1 MSVGSGLTTEEPA
14 VKRLAHVLIA
24 LAFLAILGSVA
35 GVAVFYAFILRDL
48 PEINTLRDYRPNLI
62 TRVRAVDG
70 SEIASFAK
78 ERRVVVSI
86 EDVPDHVVHAFIAS
100 EDSSFYDHE
109 GLDYSGILRAATTNL
124 RAGKVRQGGST
135 ITQQVAKTFLLSSD
149 RNYVRKLK
157 DMVLAM
163 RIERALNK
171 NEILYLYLNQIYLG
185 SGAYGIEAAAQTYF
199 GRSTRELTLAE
210 SALIAGLVPA
220 PSKYTPRNSKENA
233 FSRQRFVLRRMEEDG
248 FISASERAAALTV
261 QLEFHEPERNETA
274 IAAAYFVEEV
284 RRYLVERYGSDR
296 LFTGGLEVKTTLDPG
311 RQRDSYNA
319 VRRGLRAHDRRTGY
333 RGPIRNVPRD
343 EWAELLAQLGE
354 ENEHRSSS
362 STELWR
368 ALVMKV
374 DDQANEVR
382 LAVGPRR
389 ETVLG
394 LEDLKWARVPDT
406 SLDGAVPRV
415 RRVSQAL
422 QLGDLVWLEK
432 VGERPG
438 EVDSTPVP
446 ADPADELLGDFFD
459 GVEVAEPEPI
469 PIFELHQEPLAE
481 GSLVSI
487 DLETKYLLAMIGG
500 YDFQRS
506 QFNRALQSRR
516 QPGSAFKA
524 IIYAAAL
531 EHGYTPATI
540 VYDTP
545 IVYVD
550 QTSGFQWK
558 PENYSDKFYGPIP
571 LRHALAKS
579 RNIATIKILRDIGL
593 APVHEMAMRLG
604 IRSPLEANLGL
615 ALGNSEV
622 TLGELV
628 RAYTAFATGGRRID
642 PIFIVEIRD
651 RDGELLEE
659 NVPLLASL
667 EEAGADGEFELEEE
681 DEEPFEQPDELER
694 VMGEIREVVLR
705 DDLPAPLPAGYSLD
719 PVTAYLMT
727 DMLRAVV
734 EQGTGRRVRALRRP
748 VAGKTGT
755 TNNLFDAWFIG
766 YTPQI
771 ATGVWVGYDNAKDLG
786 KNETGSRAAS
796 PIFLD
801 YMQRALEGWRVE
813 DFSVPE
819 GVVFARI
826 DPVSGLLAQP
836 GDENALFQPFRE
848 GSTPEEVSSGG
859 LETGSSG
866 RPPRLD

>member
-1 MSVGSGLTTEEPA
+1 M
-14 VKRLAHVLIA
+14 KRLAHVLLA
-24 LAFLAILGSVA
+24 LAFLAVLGSVA
-35 GVAVFYAFILRDL
+35 AAAVFYAFILRDL

-78 ERRVVVSI
+78 ERRIVVSI
-86 EDVPDHVVHAFIAS
+86 EDVPGHVVQAFIAS

-109 GLDYSGILRAATTNL
+109 GLDYAGILRAAITNL
-124 RAGKVRQGGST
+124 RAGEVRQGGST

-185 SGAYGIEAAAQTYF
+185 SGAYGIEAAAHTYF
-199 GRSTRELTLAE
+199 GKSARELTLPE

-220 PSKYTPRNSKENA
+220 PSKYTPRNSTENA
-233 FSRQRFVLRRMEEDG
+233 FKRQRFVLRRMEEDG
-248 FISASERAAALTV
+248 FISPAERAGALTV
-261 QLEFHEPERNETA
+261 QLEFRQPMRDETA
-274 IAAAYFVEEV
+274 IASAYFVEEV
-284 RRYLVERYGSDR
+284 RRYLVQRYGSDT
-296 LFTGGLEVKTTLDPG
+296 LYTGGLDVKTTLDPT
-311 RQRDSYNA
+311 RQRDSYYA
-319 VRRGLRAHDRRTGY
+319 VRRGLRAHDRRSGY
-333 RGPIRNVPRD
+333 RGPIGNVPRD
-343 EWAELLAQLGE
+343 EWAELLAQLGA
-354 ENEHRSSS
+354 ENEQRPSS
-362 STELWR
+362 STKLWR
-368 ALVMKV
+368 ALVMHV
-374 DDQANEVR
+374 DDEANEVR

-389 ETVLG
+389 ETVLD
-394 LEDLKWARVPDT
+394 LEDLNWARIPDT
-406 SLDGAVPRV
+406 SLDGIIPRV
-415 RRVSQAL
+415 KRVSQAL
-422 QLGDLVWLEK
+422 HVGDLVWLEK
-432 VGERPG
+432 VGERPGG

-446 ADPADELLGDFFD
+446 ADPADEVLGDLFD

-469 PIFELHQEPLAE
+469 PIFDLYQEPRAE

-487 DLETKYLLAMIGG
+487 DLQTKYLLAMIGG
-500 YDFQRS
+500 YDYERS

-550 QTSGFQWK
+550 EDSGFQWK
-558 PENYSDKFYGPIP
+558 PQNYSDTFYGPIP
-571 LRHALAKS
+571 LRQALAKS
-579 RNIATIKILRDIGL
+579 RNIATIKLLRDIGL
-593 APVHEMAMRLG
+593 APVHEMALRLG

-628 RAYTAFATGGRRID
+628 RAYTAFATGGRRVD

-667 EEAGADGEFELEEE
+667 EDPEGEEGEFDLE
-681 DEEPFEQPDELER
+681 DEEPFYEQDDLER

-705 DDLPAPLPAGYSLD
+705 DEQPAPLPPGHSLD

-734 EQGTGRRVRALRRP
+734 EQGTGRRVRALGRP

-771 ATGVWVGYDNAKDLG
+771 ATGVWVGYDSAADLG

-796 PIFLD
+796 PIFLE
-801 YMQRALEGWRVE
+801 YMQRALEGWGVE
-813 DFSVPE
+813 DFSVPD

-826 DPVSGLLAQP
+826 DEATGLLAQP
-836 GDENALFQPFRE
+836 GDENAVFQPFRE

>member
-1 MSVGSGLTTEEPA
+1 M
-14 VKRLAHVLIA
+14 KRLAHVLLA
-24 LAFLAILGSVA
+24 LAFLGILGCVA
-35 GVAVFYAFILRDL
+35 AAAVFYAFILRDL

-62 TRVRAVDG
+62 TRIRAVDG

-86 EDVPDHVVHAFIAS
+86 EDIPHHVVHAFIAA
-100 EDSSFYDHE
+100 EDSSFYEHE
-109 GLDYSGILRAATTNL
+109 GLDYAGILRAAITNL

-149 RNYVRKLK
+149 RSYVRKLK

-185 SGAYGIEAAAQTYF
+185 SGAYGIEAAAHTYF
-199 GRSTRELTLAE
+199 AKSASELTLAE

-220 PSKYTPRNSKENA
+220 PSKYTPRNSSEKA
-233 FSRQRFVLRRMEEDG
+233 FKRQRFVLRRMEEDG
-248 FISASERAAALTV
+248 FISAAERAAALTRR
-261 QLEFHEPERNETA
+261 LEFHEPERGETTV
-274 IAAAYFVEEV
+274 AAAYFVEEV
-284 RRYLVERYGSDR
+284 RRYLVQRYGSDTV
-296 LFTGGLEVKTTLDPG
+296 FTGGLEVRTTLDPE
-311 RQRDSYNA
+311 RQRDAYHS
-319 VRRGLRAHDRRTGY
+319 VRTGLRAHDRRTGY
-333 RGPIRNVPRD
+333 RGPIRNVPRN
-343 EWAELLAQLGE
+343 EWAELLAQLGA
-354 ENEHRSSS
+354 ENEQRPRSNA
-362 STELWR
+362 ELWR
-368 ALVMKV
+368 ALVMQV
-374 DDQANEVR
+374 DNDAEDVR

-389 ETVLG
+389 ETVLT

-406 SLDGAVPRV
+406 SLDGIIPRV
-415 RRVSQAL
+415 RHVSQAL
-422 QLGDLVWLEK
+422 HVGDLVWLEK

-438 EVDSTPVP
+438 EVDSTPVT
-446 ADPADELLGDFFD
+446 ADSADQLLGDLFD
-459 GVEVAEPEPI
+459 GLQPAEPDPEPI
-469 PIFELHQEPLAE
+469 PIFELYQEPLAE
-481 GSLVSI
+481 GSLVSL

-500 YDFQRS
+500 YDFGRS

-531 EHGYTPATI
+531 EQGYTPATI

-550 QTSGFQWK
+550 ADSGFQWK

-571 LRHALAKS
+571 LRQALAKS
-579 RNIATIKILRDIGL
+579 RNIATIKILREIGL
-593 APVHEMAMRLG
+593 GPVHEMAERLG

-622 TLGELV
+622 TLGELT
-628 RAYTAFATGGRRID
+628 RAYTTFATGGRRID

-651 RDGELLEE
+651 RDGVLLEE
-659 NVPLLASL
+659 DVPLLASL
-667 EEAGADGEFELEEE
+667 EDLEGEDGEFELKEEE
-681 DEEPFEQPDELER
+681 PLEEQDELER
-694 VMGEIREVVLR
+694 VMGAIREVVLR
-705 DDLPAPLPAGYSLD
+705 DERPAPLPPGYRLD

-727 DMLRAVV
+727 DMLRAVI
-734 EQGTGRRVRALRRP
+734 EEGTGRRVRALRRP

-771 ATGVWVGYDNAKDLG
+771 ATGVWVGYDNARDLG
-786 KNETGSRAAS
+786 KIETGSRAAS

-801 YMQRALEGWRVE
+801 YMQRALKDLRVE

-826 DPVSGLLAQP
+826 DLATGLLAKP
-836 GDENALFQPFRE
+836 GDEKASFQPFRE
-848 GSTPEEVSSGG
+848 GTTPESVSSGG

>member
-1 MSVGSGLTTEEPA
+1 MR
-14 VKRLAHVLIA
+14 RLVHVLLA
-24 LAFLAILGSVA
+24 LGFLAVLGSVA
-35 GVAVFYAFILRDL
+35 GVAVFYALILRDL

-62 TRVRAVDG
+62 TRVRGVDG

-78 ERRVVVSI
+78 ERRIVVSI
-86 EDVPDHVVHAFIAS
+86 EDIPDHVVQAFIAA

-109 GLDYSGILRAATTNL
+109 GLDYTGILRAAFTNL
-124 RAGKVRQGGST
+124 RAGRVRQGGST

-163 RIERALNK
+163 RIEQALNK

-199 GRSTRELTLAE
+199 ARSARELTLAE

-220 PSKYTPRNSKENA
+220 PSKYTPRNSTENA
-233 FSRQRFVLRRMEEDG
+233 FKRQRFVLRRLEEEG
-248 FISASERAAALTV
+248 FISPSERALAVT
-261 QLEFHEPERNETA
+261 QRLEFHHPERVETT
-274 IAAAYFVEEV
+274 IASAYFVEEV
-284 RRYLVERYGSDR
+284 RRYLVQRYGSDT
-296 LFTGGLEVKTTLDPG
+296 LLTGGLEVKTTLDPG
-311 RQRDSYNA
+311 RQRDAYYA
-319 VRRGLRAHDRRTGY
+319 VRKGLRAHDRRTGY
-333 RGPIRNVPRD
+333 RGPIRNVPRY
-343 EWAELLAQLGE
+343 EWTEVLAQLGE
-354 ENEHRSSS
+354 ESEQRPRTSSD
-362 STELWR
+362 LWR
-368 ALVMKV
+368 ALVMQV
-374 DDQANEVR
+374 DDEANEVR

-389 ETVLG
+389 ETVLA

-406 SLDGAVPRV
+406 SLDGIVPRV
-415 RRVSQAL
+415 KRVSQAL
-422 QLGDLVWLEK
+422 HVGDLVWLEK
-432 VGERPG
+432 VGERPA
-438 EVDSTPVP
+438 EVDATPVP
-446 ADPADELLGDFFD
+446 VDPADELLSDFFD
-459 GVEVAEPEPI
+459 GVQVAEPEPI
-469 PIFELHQEPLAE
+469 PIFELYQEPKAE

-487 DLETKYLLAMIGG
+487 DLETKYLLTMIGG
-500 YDFQRS
+500 YDFERS

-524 IIYAAAL
+524 VIYAAAL
-531 EHGYTPATI
+531 EQGYTPATI

-550 QTSGFQWK
+550 ENSGFQWK

-571 LRHALAKS
+571 LRQALAKS

-593 APVHEMAMRLG
+593 GPVHEMAARLG

-651 RDGELLEE
+651 RDGVLLEE

-667 EEAGADGEFELEEE
+667 EEAEEEGEFEME
-681 DEEPFEQPDELER
+681 DEAPFEEQDELER
-694 VMGEIREVVLR
+694 VMSEIREVVLQEEQ
-705 DDLPAPLPAGYSLD
+705 LAPLPAGYSLD

-734 EQGTGRRVRALRRP
+734 EEGTGFRVRALKRP

-755 TNNLFDAWFIG
+755 TNNLFDG
-766 YTPQI
+766 
-771 ATGVWVGYDNAKDLG
+771 
-786 KNETGSRAAS
+786 
-796 PIFLD
+796 
-801 YMQRALEGWRVE
+801 
-813 DFSVPE
+813 
-819 GVVFARI
+819 
-826 DPVSGLLAQP
+826 
-836 GDENALFQPFRE
+836 
-848 GSTPEEVSSGG
+848 
-859 LETGSSG
+859 
-866 RPPRLD
+866 